1 MAAPLGSAS
10 VHRRPPALSV
20 SLRDRYFGT
29 PGQTVLTL
37 AFAVLAAWL
46 GWHALRWGVLNAT
59 LVADD
64 RSGCAPGGACW
75 AFVAKRLGQFLFGFY
90 PPDEWWRPALVLI
103 LPVAVFTLAVTGRF
117 RHHHQVVGAALIFT
131 PLISLLLLSGGVFG
145 LKPVPSD
152 KWGGLTLTVMIA
164 TTSFVASMP
173 FAVLLALAR
182 RSDFPVVSA
191 LATAFIELWRGLP
204 LVAILFMAVI
214 LLPLVLPP
222 GLTVGRVET
231 ATTALTIYSAAYLA
245 EVVRGGLQAI
255 PMGQTRAASAL
266 GFGYWRTQTYVTL
279 PQAVSKVLPG
289 VVNSAIA
296 LVKDTSYVMIVGL
309 FDFIN
314 IVTAALSDPKWL
326 GSPTEAYI
334 FVAAV
339 YWVICF
345 GLSRWGRSVE
355 DRSAVAH
362 GLPRP

>member
-1 MAAPLGSAS
+1 MAAPLATESP
-10 VHRRPPALSV
+10 HRRPPALSV
-20 SLRDRYFGT
+20 SLRNRYFAT

-37 AFAVLAAWL
+37 AFLTLAAWL
-46 GWHALRWGVLNAT
+46 GWHAVRWGVLDAT
-59 LVADD
+59 LVADN
-64 RSGCAPGGACW
+64 RSGCAAGGACW
-75 AFVAKRLGQFLFGFY
+75 AFVANRLDQFLFGFF
-90 PPDEWWRPALVLI
+90 PPEERWRPAIVLI

-131 PLISLLLLSGGVFG
+131 PLISLMLLSGGVFG
-145 LKPVPSD
+145 LRPVPSD
-152 KWGGLTLTVMIA
+152 KWGGLTLTLVIA

-182 RSDFPVVSA
+182 RSELPVVSA
-191 LATAFIELWRGLP
+191 LSTGFIELWRGLP

-222 GLTVGRVET
+222 GLTVGRVAT
-231 ATTALTIYSAAYLA
+231 AMTSLTIYSAAYLA
-245 EVVRGGLQAI
+245 EVVRGGLQAV
-255 PMGQTRAASAL
+255 PVSQKRAASAL
-266 GFGYWRTQTYVTL
+266 GFGYWRTQVYITL
-279 PQAVSKVLPG
+279 PQAMNKVLPG

-345 GLSRWGRSVE
+345 GLSRWGSNVE
-355 DRSAVAH
+355 NRSAAAH